1 MQYGPPAH
9 HSPTLTGGSST
20 QSSPQLQPL
29 SPTLSHQSS
38 TSSVYHRGYPRRAHR
53 SSHSHESDE
62 FHPSSTSTNNVYI
75 RSLPPSTTDESLFN
89 MCSKY
94 GVIISSKAI
103 IDQKRG
109 ECKGYG
115 FVLYSSAEEAES
127 AIESLNATGF
137 HVSFAKLSNRESFS
151 HKLQDLQD
159 TYSTN
164 LYISNLPVNFGE
176 IVSFIYDSYLD
187 SN

>member
-1 MQYGPPAH
+1 
-9 HSPTLTGGSST
+9 
-20 QSSPQLQPL
+20 
-29 SPTLSHQSS
+29 
-38 TSSVYHRGYPRRAHR
+38 
-53 SSHSHESDE
+53 
-62 FHPSSTSTNNVYI
+62 
-75 RSLPPSTTDESLFN
+75 